1 MWRQSFNK
9 VWIERWML
17 NLFFYFVL
25 GKEVRHPIT
34 SEFIDPDPDRKF
46 AYVFL
51 VKLNKMITT
60 FDLFLFF

>member
-1 MWRQSFNK
+1 
-9 VWIERWML
+9 ML